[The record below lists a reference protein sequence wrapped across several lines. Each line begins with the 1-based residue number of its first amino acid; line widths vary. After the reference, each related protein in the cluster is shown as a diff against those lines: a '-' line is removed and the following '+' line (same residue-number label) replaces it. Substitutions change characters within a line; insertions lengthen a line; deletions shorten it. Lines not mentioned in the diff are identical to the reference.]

1 MARRKGKTGSGKK
14 AQKELRTLG
23 QRLDKLIGEAKRA
36 ERDVESRYAKQVRGL
51 RLKQA
56 QAKRAMQKLRR
67 RSAAAAPPL
76 KSGLQRAWSDLNVA
90 VKQATARFRKTS

>member
-1 MARRKGKTGSGKK
+1 MARKKSKAGTGTK
-14 AQKELRTLG
+14 AHKELRSLG

-36 ERDVESRYAKQVRGL
+36 ERDVESRYAKQIRAL

-56 QAKRAMQKLRR
+56 RAKRAVQKLRR
-67 RSAAAAPPL
+67 RSAAAAPLL